1 MIAPSA
7 TQATAVSSGSIFHV
21 TIITAATAH
30 PAKFPDAVARAT
42 SVHPTLPP
50 HLADLFEREER
61 FTVLPADLGAV
72 QSAVRAHIRRNIPVG
87 AA

>member
-1 MIAPSA
+1 AIG
-7 TQATAVSSGSIFHV
+7 TAAARALPPDDPAVP
-21 TIITAATAH
+21 IITAATAH

-42 SVHPTLPP
+42 SVHPALPP

-72 QSAVRAHIRRNIPVG
+72 HSAVRAHIRRNIPVG